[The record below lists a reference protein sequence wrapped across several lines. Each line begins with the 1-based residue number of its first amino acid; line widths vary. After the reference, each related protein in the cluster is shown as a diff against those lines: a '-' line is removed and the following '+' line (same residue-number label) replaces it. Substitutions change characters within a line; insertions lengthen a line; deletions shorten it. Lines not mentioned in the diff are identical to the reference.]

1 VFIKCIGLV
10 KDNGGMLSE
19 ENELAYSRI
28 QDKMLF
34 VHYPLVYLMKKK
46 TECKM
51 TKDLRLCSEQKMKYR
66 IL

>member
-10 KDNGGMLSE
+10 KDNDGMLSE

-34 VHYPLVYLMKKK
+34 VHYPLVYLMKKN
-46 TECKM
+46 
-51 TKDLRLCSEQKMKYR
+51 
-66 IL
+66 